1 MENER
6 NNDNV
11 LGIVLAGGRGERLF
25 PLTNDRAKPAVPVG
39 GKYHMIDF
47 VLSRVLC
54 DALSR
59 GTESTAASH
68 DFGGDVIQTLLNKT
82 KVFAYDFRENRIPIT
97 SRSEERSYWRDVGT
111 LSAYYEV
118 NMDQRSVAPSFNLYN
133 QSWSIR
139 TVAYD
144 NPPAQFVFDENGRRG
159 VSVNS
164 IVGEG
169 TIISGSLVR
178 GSVIGR
184 NVRINSY
191 SLIEDSII
199 MDGVEIGRGCRIR
212 RAIIDKHNAMPAG
225 AEIETNFEQDREG
238 YFVSDD
244 DIVVVQ
250 RGSLSI
256 AGFSR
261 VRETPYPYLAEL

>member
-11 LGIVLAGGRGERLF
+11 LGIVLAGGRGERLL
-25 PLTNDRAKPAVPVG
+25 PLTNDRAKPAVPFG
-39 GKYHMIDF
+39 GKY
-47 VLSRVLC
+47 
-54 DALSR
+54 
-59 GTESTAASH
+59 
-68 DFGGDVIQTLLNKT
+68 
-82 KVFAYDFRENRIPIT
+82 RII
-97 SRSEERSYWRDVGT
+97 
-111 LSAYYEV
+111 L
-118 NMDQRSVAPSFNLYN
+118 SFNLYN
-133 QSWSIR
+133 QSWPIR

-144 NPPAQFVFDENGRRG
+144 NPPKFVFDENGRRG
-159 VSVNS
+159 ESVNS

-199 MDGVEIGRGCRIR
+199 MDRVEIGRGCRIR
-212 RAIIDKHNAMPAG
+212 RAIIDKHNVIPADTAVG
-225 AEIETNFEQDREG
+225 KNFKQDRER

-250 RGSLSI
+250 RGSLTI
-256 AGFSR
+256 AGPSL
-261 VRETPYPYLAEL
+261 VHETPPAYLAEL